1 MGVYTT
7 AVGYAGGSLVH
18 PTYTTPKTSISSIL
32 PSTKAVSVHTYSG
45 AIVYLQG
52 QRRCLMPKP
61 GEKVMGKEQK
71 SNKETKKAPAMTAK
85 EKKAAKKAKKNER
98 GRIGE

>member
-1 MGVYTT
+1 MVYTLYRAHGLIGLETT
-7 AVGYAGGSLVH
+7 APPTGYLRYELVFSC
-18 PTYTTPKTSISSIL
+18 TVVI
-32 PSTKAVSVHTYSG
+32 
-45 AIVYLQG
+45 IVYLQG

-61 GEKVMGKEQK
+61 GEKAMGKEQK